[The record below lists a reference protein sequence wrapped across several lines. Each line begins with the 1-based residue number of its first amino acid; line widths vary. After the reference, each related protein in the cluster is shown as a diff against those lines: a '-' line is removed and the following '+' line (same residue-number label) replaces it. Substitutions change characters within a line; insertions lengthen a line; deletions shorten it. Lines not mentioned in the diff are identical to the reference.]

1 MAPRRSDQSSSDD
14 EFEELFELEF
24 ELEFDDEFELELLD
38 ELDEL
43 LELELFDEFD
53 EPLEF
58 ELLDELEERLLL
70 EFDQPLPPSDF
81 LPPEM
86 MDLKNF
92 ETSSSA
98 CAGVWVTGAARVN
111 APRMARI
118 FFIFNLL
125 FDNLGDCPGGT
136 GDCRVYSIDGRKFT
150 GGCSRSTFVFRGQ
163 TT

>member
-1 MAPRRSDQSSSDD
+1 MENHRPFFYASARDQSSSDD
-14 EFEELFELEF
+14 EFDELL
-24 ELEFDDEFELELLD
+24 ELEFDDEFELELDEEFELELLE

-53 EPLEF
+53 ERLEF

-70 EFDQPLPPSDF
+70 EFDQLLPPFDF

-86 MDLKNF
+86 TDLKNF
-92 ETSSSA
+92 EISSSA
-98 CAGVWVTGAARVN
+98 CAGVWTTGAARVN

-118 FFIFNLL
+118 FFISDLL

-136 GDCRVYSIDGRKFT
+136 GDVAVYSIGA
-150 GGCSRSTFVFRGQ
+150 
-163 TT
+163 